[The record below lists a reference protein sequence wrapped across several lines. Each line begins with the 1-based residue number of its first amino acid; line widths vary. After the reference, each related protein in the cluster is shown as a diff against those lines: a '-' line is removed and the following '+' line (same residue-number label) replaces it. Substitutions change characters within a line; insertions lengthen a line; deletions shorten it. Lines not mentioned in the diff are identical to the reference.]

1 MMDGGAAPG
10 GVCGFGTLHQSL
22 DEIDLVEL
30 DRERRVFEI
39 LGRELKRGL
48 GKIDTVIM
56 VDLGAGEGLLHLAGV
71 AANDVDKGEG
81 FDEPS
86 QRGVEK
92 VAGLLRGQRV
102 IVDELLVGRP
112 LLLELLER
120 CLVGDIFAGCKVVDS
135 DHSLQAS
142 WRKLRK
148 ETLERVS

>member
-22 DEIDLVEL
+22 DEIDLVEF

-81 FDEPS
+81 LMSPVSAAWRRSPVCFEA
-86 QRGVEK
+86 K
-92 VAGLLRGQRV
+92 
-102 IVDELLVGRP
+102 ELLSTS
-112 LLLELLER
+112 
-120 CLVGDIFAGCKVVDS
+120 F
-135 DHSLQAS
+135 
-142 WRKLRK
+142 W
-148 ETLERVS
+148 

>member
-1 MMDGGAAPG
+1 MSTKA
-10 GVCGFGTLHQSL
+10 
-22 DEIDLVEL
+22 
-30 DRERRVFEI
+30 
-39 LGRELKRGL
+39 K
-48 GKIDTVIM
+48 
-56 VDLGAGEGLLHLAGV
+56 
-71 AANDVDKGEG
+71 G

-102 IVDELLVGRP
+102 IADELLVGRP

-120 CLVGDIFAGCKVVDS
+120 CLVGDTFAGCKVVDS

-142 WRKLRK
+142 WREFCK